1 MARMHTRKKGK
12 AGSHRSKYTQKP
24 TWVKMS
30 EEEIVDVIIQ
40 AKRTGSTSPEIGIK
54 LRDQYA
60 VPSTKVIL
68 GKKIGKILKE
78 KGESSEIPDD
88 LNSLIKKYKRATAHI
103 QLNPRDKSNERGASL
118 IMAKILRLVKYYK
131 SNSVLPER
139 WNLDKVL

>member
-40 AKRTGSTSPEIGIK
+40 AKKSGSTSPEIGIK

-78 KGESSEIPDD
+78 KLSYYHPEESIQVYEQ
-88 LNSLIKKYKRATAHI
+88 SLKTRVII
-103 QLNPRDKSNERGASL
+103 QLS
-118 IMAKILRLVKYYK
+118 
-131 SNSVLPER
+131 
-139 WNLDKVL
+139 